1 MRASRLALHR
11 LALTAVVVALAV
23 PPVVSA
29 PANADQCALDLEQRN
44 VWARVDVTGAVGM
57 QDDDPC
63 RLVAVR
69 PNRTAQESN
78 DGGVTWHDVGDAPL
92 PPRRIVTAGLDGA
105 ALLLPDGD
113 GLLLTKDRGRTW
125 HAATGLPGVVLDVTA
140 DENDTSTM
148 YAVVR
153 HSDVPS
159 LPAAV
164 PVGVAA
170 GTSVYTS
177 RDGGLSFTGVSGAAG
192 LQASSV
198 AADPGA
204 PGRLWLGV
212 DGVAGGLFMS
222 SDSGAT
228 FVRTAGG
235 AVRAL
240 GVSRLAGGGSEV
252 IAATSAG
259 FLVSRDG
266 GNTVSTR
273 SPSVNAT
280 GLSLEW
286 NHPSALMALTPGG
299 VVRSATTGNTVKGQ
313 AEGLPSACTPTNLV
327 RDRSVPSVFL
337 VTCADAT
344 TWRYRS
350 DGTDLTST
358 DSPDGTSSY
367 IPNNTLGSATPM
379 RELARLKLTHRGS
392 GQDGSIAFDGTLLY
406 YADEKEPGLLHRQVA
421 RTGVDVGDL
430 QTKVPYGI
438 LQIAYDANR
447 HHMFA
452 VDIRFRLWDINLLTG
467 AVVRMF
473 RSPAYGPSPDDE
485 ENDEANG
492 APFPGT
498 FSYDPSTERFLF
510 ANDADSGWVEYDYDG
525 RKHSYCQSTNL
536 PVVVTVSGTPGT
548 ATIAGIVATG
558 DGQVY
563 VEAEDDATVLRM
575 DRSCHVLAQFTHEY
589 FSEAG
594 NENDSIAC
602 DTTSFPTAAIWL
614 RNAAAGFIAAYEVP
628 GGYCA
633 LPSTVSVTSPDGVA
647 AGQRGPVCATLRLRS
662 TGAPLAGL
670 PVDLLVAGRG
680 IASPMTDARGHAC
693 ADYVP
698 LAREAGAAKGP
709 GTHAARQ
716 PVLAAFLGTSAYRPA
731 SARRSVLVSNE
742 VLPPPVRHIVP
753 PLPVVHAAAPLV
765 VVPVAPPA
773 QPPPPPPNVPQSQ
786 PIAQGHP
793 GAQPGAQGAPGG
805 AMAPED
811 EEDVATQSAD
821 VAEFRA
827 REDPALLWPAA
838 AVPVAAGLFLGLAVA
853 RRRRASQVRGQWA

>member
-1 MRASRLALHR
+1 MRPSRLSLHGTALVAV
-11 LALTAVVVALAV
+11 LAALVVPTSDVARGATCAV
-23 PPVVSA
+23 
-29 PANADQCALDLEQRN
+29 DLEQRN
-44 VWARVDVTGAVGM
+44 VWSHVAVTGAVGM
-57 QDDDPC
+57 DDENPC

-69 PNRTAQESN
+69 PNRTVQNSN
-78 DGGVTWHDVGDAPL
+78 DGGTTWGSVGTAPL
-92 PPRRIVTAGLDGA
+92 PPRRIISGGLPSDEA
-105 ALLLPDGD
+105 VLLPEGE

-125 HAATGLPGVVLDVTA
+125 HTATGIVGSVLDVTV
-140 DENDTSTM
+140 DQNDASTM
-148 YAVVR
+148 YAVV
-153 HSDVPS
+153 HHNE
-159 LPAAV
+159 LAAV
-164 PVGVAA
+164 PTPVALPVSS

-177 RDGGLSFTGVSGAAG
+177 RDGGETFTAVSGASG
-192 LQASSV
+192 LQASAV
-198 AADPGA
+198 AADPGT

-212 DGVAGGLFMS
+212 DGVAGGLFVS
-222 SDSGAT
+222 TDSGAT

-252 IAATSAG
+252 IAATAEG

-266 GNTVSTR
+266 GQTVSAR
-273 SPSVNAT
+273 STSVDAT
-280 GLSLEW
+280 GLALEW
-286 NHPSALMALTPGG
+286 DHPSAFMALAAHG

-313 AEGLPSACTPTNLV
+313 SEKLPNDCDAANLV

-337 VTCADAT
+337 VTCADGT

-350 DGTDLTST
+350 DGTDLSAT
-358 DSPDGTSSY
+358 DTPDGTTTLV
-367 IPNNTLGSATPM
+367 PATTLGPATQM
-379 RELARLKLTHRGS
+379 HELARIKLTNRGS
-392 GQDGSIAFDGTLLY
+392 GQDGSIAFDGTFLY
-406 YADEKEPGLLHRQVA
+406 YADEKEPGLLHRQLA
-421 RTGVDVGDL
+421 PLGRDVGDL

-452 VDIRFRLWDINLLTG
+452 VDVRYRLWDINLFDG
-467 AVVRMF
+467 SVVRMF

-485 ENDEANG
+485 ENDEQNG
-492 APFPGT
+492 GSLPGT
-498 FSYDPSTERFLF
+498 FTYDAATERFLF
-510 ANDADSGWVEYDYDG
+510 ANDGDTGWREYDLEG
-525 RKHSYCQSTNL
+525 KERRGCVSTNL
-536 PVVVTVSGTPGT
+536 PVVIRINGTPGE
-548 ATIAGIVATG
+548 ADIAGIVATG

-602 DTTSFPTAAIWL
+602 DTVSFPTAAVWM
-614 RNAAAGFIAAYEVP
+614 RNAAAGYMAAFEVP

-633 LPSTVSVTSPDGVA
+633 LPSSVKVTSPAGVA
-647 AGQRGPVCATLRLRS
+647 AGERGPVCADLRLTS
-662 TGAPLAGL
+662 TGKPLAGL

-680 IASPMTDARGHAC
+680 IASPVTDARGHAC

-709 GTHAARQ
+709 GIHSARQ

-731 SARRSVLVSNE
+731 SARRSVLVSSE
-742 VLPPPVRHIVP
+742 VPPLPKPVP

-811 EEDVATQSAD
+811 EEEVATQSAD
-821 VAEFRA
+821 VVEFRA
-827 REDPALLWPAA
+827 REDPSLIWPAA
-838 AVPVAAGLFLGLAVA
+838 AVPLTAGLFLGVALA